1 MESYRSLFRG
11 GRKGKTERKRMNAMI
26 YECAI
31 IGGGPAG
38 LNAALVLG
46 RSRRRTIVFDDD
58 HGRNLVTRE
67 SHGFL
72 TRDGI
77 RPEELKRLGKEDVA
91 KYDCV
96 DIEPKRIIRINRVTE
111 THYELTTA
119 DGSVYHSIKIIIAVG
134 LKEKLPNIPDI
145 EKFYGTSLFSC
156 PYCDG
161 WELQEQPLAVIAD
174 KMVFDLAKKVYNWSK
189 DLVVFT
195 NGEGRLEE
203 SEKSR
208 LEAKGIIVREERID
222 GLEGE
227 NGQLR
232 NVRLE
237 DGTLIE
243 RSGGFT
249 TPLWTHAADFA
260 KELGCK
266 QNEYG
271 GIATDE
277 YGRTDVWNV
286 YAAGDAAQI
295 VPAQLIIAAGNGSA
309 AAIGVNGDL
318 TNEYF
323 DRE

>member
-1 MESYRSLFRG
+1 
-11 GRKGKTERKRMNAMI
+11 MI
-26 YECAI
+26 YDCAI

-46 RSRRRTIVFDDD
+46 RSRRNTVLFDDD
-58 HGRNLVTRE
+58 HGRNLVVRE
-67 SHGFL
+67 SHGFI
-72 TRDGI
+72 TRDGVH
-77 RPEELKRLGKEDVA
+77 PEELKRLAREDIA
-91 KYDCV
+91 KYDSV
-96 DIEPKRIIRINRVTE
+96 ELKKKRIVNVNRVTE
-111 THYELTTA
+111 THYELTTSE
-119 DGSVYHSIKIIIAVG
+119 GETFHSIKILIAVG

-161 WELQEQPLAVIAD
+161 WELRDQPLAVIAD
-174 KMVFDLAKKVYNWSK
+174 KMVFRLAKEVYTWSR

-203 SEKSR
+203 EEKKK
-208 LEAKGIIVREERID
+208 LQAKGVVVREEAID

-232 NVRLE
+232 SVRLE
-237 DGTLIE
+237 DGTLID
-243 RSGGFT
+243 RTGGFV
-249 TPLWTHAADFA
+249 TPLWSHAADFA

-266 QNEYG
+266 QNEHG
-271 GIATDE
+271 GILTDE
-277 YGRTDVWNV
+277 YGRTNVWNV
-286 YAAGDAAQI
+286 YAAGDAALI
-295 VPAQLIIAAGNGSA
+295 VPAQLVIAAGEGSA
-309 AAIGVNGDL
+309 AAIGINGDL

>member
-1 MESYRSLFRG
+1 
-11 GRKGKTERKRMNAMI
+11 MI
-26 YECAI
+26 YDCAI

-46 RSRRRTIVFDDD
+46 RSRRNTLLFDDD
-58 HGRNLVTRE
+58 NGRNLVTRE
-67 SHGFL
+67 SHGFI

-77 RPEELKRLGKEDVA
+77 EPEELKRLGRRDIA

-96 DIEPKRIIRINRVTE
+96 ELKKQRVSSVNRISE
-111 THYELTTA
+111 THYELVTESG
-119 DGSVYHSIKIIIAVG
+119 DVFHSIKIIIAAG
-134 LKEKLPNIPDI
+134 LKEEQPNVPDI
-145 EKFYGTSLFSC
+145 EKFYGTSLYSC

-161 WELQEQPLAVIAD
+161 WELRDQPLAVIAD
-174 KMVFDLAKKVYNWSK
+174 KQVFELAKKIYTWSH

-203 SEKSR
+203 QDKQKLLR
-208 LEAKGIIVREERID
+208 KGIKVVEDLID

-232 NVRLE
+232 SVRLE

-243 RSGGFT
+243 RSGGFV
-249 TPLWTHAADFA
+249 TPLWSHATPFA

-266 QNEYG
+266 QNEHG
-271 GIATDE
+271 GILTDD
-277 YGRTDVWNV
+277 YGRTNVWNV
-286 YAAGDAAQI
+286 YAAGDASLI
-295 VPAQLIIAAGNGSA
+295 VPSQLIIAAGEGSA

-318 TNEYF
+318 INEYF
-323 DRE
+323 ETE

>member
-1 MESYRSLFRG
+1 
-11 GRKGKTERKRMNAMI
+11 MI
-26 YECAI
+26 YDCII

-46 RSRRRTIVFDDD
+46 RSRRNTLLFDDD
-58 HGRNLVTRE
+58 NGRNLVTRA
-67 SHGFL
+67 SHGFI

-77 RPEELKRLGKEDVA
+77 KPEELKQLARQDIA

-96 DIEPKRIIRINRVTE
+96 QVKNERIASIERVTE
-111 THYELTTA
+111 THYELTA
-119 DGSVYHSIKIIIAVG
+119 SSGEVFHSIKIIIAAG
-134 LKEKLPNIPDI
+134 LKEELPNIPDI

-161 WELQEQPLAVIAD
+161 WELQDQPLAVIAD
-174 KMVFDLAKKVYNWSK
+174 KMVFKLAKEVYTWSR
-189 DLVVFT
+189 DLIVFT

-203 SEKSR
+203 SEKAK
-208 LEAKGIIVREERID
+208 LQAKGIGVREEMID

-232 NVRLE
+232 SIRLE
-237 DGTLIE
+237 DGTLID

-249 TPLWTHAADFA
+249 TPVWSHATPFA

-271 GIATDE
+271 GILTDE
-277 YGRTDVWNV
+277 YGRTNVWNV
-286 YAAGDAAQI
+286 YAAGDASLI
-295 VPAQLIIAAGNGSA
+295 VPSQLIIAAGEGSA

-323 DRE
+323 DKE

>member
-1 MESYRSLFRG
+1 
-11 GRKGKTERKRMNAMI
+11 MI
-26 YECAI
+26 YDCAI

-46 RSRRRTIVFDDD
+46 RSRRNTLMFDDD
-58 HGRNLVTRE
+58 NGRNLVTRE
-67 SHGFL
+67 AHGFI

-77 RPEELKRLGKEDVA
+77 QPEELKRLAREEIA
-91 KYDCV
+91 KYGSV
-96 DIEPKRIIRINRVTE
+96 EMKKERVVRIERITE
-111 THYELTTA
+111 THYELTTSE
-119 DGSVYHSIKIIIAVG
+119 GNTFHSIKIILAAG
-134 LKEKLPNIPDI
+134 LKEKLPNIPDV

-161 WELQEQPLAVIAD
+161 WELRDRPLAVIAD
-174 KMVFDLAKKVYNWSK
+174 KMVFRLAKEVYTWSH

-203 SEKSR
+203 RDKQK
-208 LEAKGIIVREERID
+208 LLAKGVEVREEIIG

-227 NGQLR
+227 NGELR
-232 NVRLE
+232 SVRLE
-237 DGTLIE
+237 DGTLID
-243 RSGGFT
+243 RAGGFV
-249 TPLWTHAADFA
+249 TPFWSHATNFA

-271 GIATDE
+271 GILTDE
-277 YGRTDVWNV
+277 YGRTNVWNV
-286 YAAGDAAQI
+286 YAAGDASLI
-295 VPAQLIIAAGNGSA
+295 VPSQLVIAAGEGSA

-323 DRE
+323 DSE